1 MGRILALDPGT
12 KRVGVAVSDPL
23 HLTAQPHGALD
34 ATADDLEVRLKD
46 MVAELEVE
54 RIVIGL
60 PIGLDGREGAAA
72 EAARAFAARVSE
84 ATGLPVDLHDERFS
98 TTTAERVLLEAG
110 MRRRRRRETR
120 DRVAAAVF
128 LQAYLDA
135 KGGRP

>member
-34 ATADDLEVRLKD
+34 ATAEDLDVGLKE
-46 MVAELEVE
+46 MVEELDVE
-54 RIVIGL
+54 RIVVGL
-60 PIGLDGREGAAA
+60 PVGLSGEEGAAA
-72 EAARAFAARVSE
+72 RAARAFAARVAA
-84 ATGLPVDLHDERFS
+84 ATGLPVELHDERFS
-98 TTTAERVLLEAG
+98 TTTAERALLEAG

-135 KGGRP
+135 GKRPS